1 MCAFEILIRSYQYI
15 RKINTCPVSDSFVI
29 VMINAG
35 LASVVAA
42 SSILQRSSID
52 ELQRNIISLNLI
64 YINKYI

>member
-52 ELQRNIISLNLI
+52 ELQ
-64 YINKYI
+64 